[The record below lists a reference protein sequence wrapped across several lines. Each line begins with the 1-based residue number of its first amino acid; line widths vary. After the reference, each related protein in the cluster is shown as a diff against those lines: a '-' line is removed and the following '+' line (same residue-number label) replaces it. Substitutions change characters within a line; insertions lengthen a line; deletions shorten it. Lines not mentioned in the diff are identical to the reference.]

1 MLLNK
6 KEKLKKRFI
15 NGEVLLI
22 NKPLNWTSFQVVKK
36 IKSILYQKLAI
47 KKIKIGHS
55 GTLDPLAEGLLV
67 ICSGK
72 MTKIINEI
80 QNYKKSY
87 EATITLGATT
97 PSFDL
102 ETPFNKMYCFD
113 HVNEKLINET
123 KKKFIG
129 EIYQKPPIF
138 SALKI
143 QGKRLYE
150 YARINKHVEIKSRKV
165 NIYKFEIIKVKLPN
179 IDLKIKC
186 SKGTYVRSI
195 ANDFGENLG
204 SGAYLSKLKR
214 TEIGKFK
221 LTQSKKIGEF
231 EKYIDDQL

>member
-6 KEKLKKRFI
+6 IEKLKKRFI
-15 NGEVLLI
+15 SGDILLI
-22 NKPLNWTSFQVVKK
+22 YKPLNWTSFQVVKK

-55 GTLDPLAEGLLV
+55 GTLDPLADGLLV
-67 ICSGK
+67 ICTGK
-72 MTKIINEI
+72 MTKLISEI

-102 ETPFNKMYCFD
+102 ETPFNKTYCFN

-123 KKKFIG
+123 KKKFMG

-150 YARINKHVEIKSRKV
+150 YARINKHIEIKSRKV
-165 NIYKFEIIKVKLPN
+165 NIYNFEIIKIELPK
-179 IDLKIKC
+179 IDIKIIC
-186 SKGTYVRSI
+186 SKGTYLRSI
-195 ANDFGENLG
+195 ANDFGEKIG
-204 SGAYLSKLKR
+204 SGAHLSKLKR

-221 LTQSKKIGEF
+221 LTESKKISEF

>member
-1 MLLNK
+1 MVLNK
-6 KEKLKKRFI
+6 LEKLKKKI
-15 NGEVLLI
+15 ISGDIILI
-22 NKPLNWTSFQVVKK
+22 YKPLNWTSFQVVKK

-55 GTLDPLAEGLLV
+55 GTLDPLADGLLV
-67 ICSGK
+67 ICTGK
-72 MTKIINEI
+72 MTKLISEI

-102 ETPFNKMYCFD
+102 ETPFNKMYSFD

-143 QGKRLYE
+143 KGKRLYE

-165 NIYKFEIIKVKLPN
+165 NIYNFETIKIELPK
-179 IDLKIKC
+179 IDFKIKC
-186 SKGTYVRSI
+186 SKGTYIRSI
-195 ANDFGENLG
+195 ANDFGERIG
-204 SGAYLSKLKR
+204 SGAHLSKLKR
-214 TEIGKFK
+214 TGIGKFK
-221 LTQSKKIGEF
+221 LTESIKISEF